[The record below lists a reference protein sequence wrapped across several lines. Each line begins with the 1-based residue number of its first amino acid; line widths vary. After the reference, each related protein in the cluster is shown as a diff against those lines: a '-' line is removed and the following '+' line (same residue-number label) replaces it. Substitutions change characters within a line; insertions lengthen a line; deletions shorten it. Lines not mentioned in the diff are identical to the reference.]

1 MSHYINNVTKHA
13 STRLFTIKEEITHS
27 ITHGIGAGLSIAGL
41 ILLVL
46 RAVWFGNTIQVA
58 SFSIFGATLIL
69 MYLASTLYHSIQ
81 QPRLKQVFKIFD
93 HAAIYL
99 LIAGTYT
106 PFLLVALDSAWRWTL
121 LVIIWGLALLGVSFK
136 ALFINRF
143 QRISVLGYI
152 LMGWLSVVIFRDL
165 ATNLPAGGMLWL
177 AAGGVAYTV
186 GVIFYA
192 LQKIPYMH
200 AIWHL
205 FVMAGSL
212 CHFFAVFFYLAPK

>member
-1 MSHYINNVTKHA
+1 MPNPLINITRQA
-13 STRLFTIKEEITHS
+13 STRLFTFTEELTHS
-27 ITHGIGAGLSIAGL
+27 ITHGIGAGLSIVGL

-46 RAVWFGNTIQVA
+46 RAAWFGNTIQVI
-58 SFSIFGATLIL
+58 SFSIYGGSLIL
-69 MYLASTLYHSIQ
+69 MYLASTLYHAFYHPQ
-81 QPRLKQVFKIFD
+81 LKQLFKIFD

-106 PFLLVALDSAWRWTL
+106 PFLLVAIEAAWRWTL
-121 LVIIWGLALLGVSFK
+121 LAIIWGLALLGVSFK
-136 ALFINRF
+136 ALFIERF
-143 QRISVLGYI
+143 QRLSVLGYI

-165 ATNLPAGGMLWL
+165 AANLPVGGMIWL
-177 AAGGVAYTV
+177 AAGGVAYTA